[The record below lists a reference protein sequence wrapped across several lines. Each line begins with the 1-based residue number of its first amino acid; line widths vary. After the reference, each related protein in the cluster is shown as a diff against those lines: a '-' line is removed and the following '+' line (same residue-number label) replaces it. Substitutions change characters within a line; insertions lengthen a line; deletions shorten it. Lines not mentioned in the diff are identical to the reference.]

1 MGDDGARLPGHL
13 PLDRADN
20 IMAPAPSYSVWQ
32 SGPAPLSDTSEYSGL
47 SARSAAQDSSRPTE
61 DGGDDASDSESMSS
75 YTESVYT
82 DREAEQEVA
91 GPGLGNNVLSWLHGR
106 VHDAS
111 SALSRIAADMGPPVI
126 YTPRDAAAEHHQRQQ
141 VRTVSRAAVRSGRI
155 ASIPWK
161 ELVGMKEAVLTQL
174 EGAALVEERLEGSE
188 HARQA
193 EALRKGNMELEK
205 GIAELQRLVD
215 ADAVETEAIAAGLRT
230 QISQLRAELKAAADD
245 QQAVEREH
253 ESRRRRE
260 GLKGEMGLMGEVAR
274 KQEAKLQAVRERLRG
289 AQAAAAVQAATM
301 SAEIATAEDAAQQA
315 AAVASPSAAAAAA
328 EGTAAAARLAEERLA
343 RLEATFEHRRLP
355 PAMRPSTAV
364 ARWRRLQGG
373 EPFERATPPAG
384 GSAADAAPLLS
395 GFAWVSVS
403 ADLRRLEVRP
413 LAAKDAPPSSVLR
426 VRELIRIDVGVRPL
440 TLRLHTL
447 SGAAAGADALCLH
460 CTDASQLAFWHGG
473 LQELGTIATAER
485 LSCGGVLW
493 RVARELYR
501 VHRQQGLPTS
511 A

>member
-1 MGDDGARLPGHL
+1 
-13 PLDRADN
+13 
-20 IMAPAPSYSVWQ
+20 
-32 SGPAPLSDTSEYSGL
+32 
-47 SARSAAQDSSRPTE
+47 
-61 DGGDDASDSESMSS
+61 MSS

-82 DREAEQEVA
+82 DREAEQGVA

-328 EGTAAAARLAEERLA
+328 EGTAAAARLAEEGSRGW
-343 RLEATFEHRRLP
+343 R
-355 PAMRPSTAV
+355 RPSSTGGC
-364 ARWRRLQGG
+364 RPRCGRRR
-373 EPFERATPPAG
+373 PSRAG
-384 GSAADAAPLLS
+384 GGCRAASRSSARRPPRADPRPMRRRS
-395 GFAWVSVS
+395 CRG
-403 ADLRRLEVRP
+403 LRGSPCRP
-413 LAAKDAPPSSVLR
+413 
-426 VRELIRIDVGVRPL
+426 
-440 TLRLHTL
+440 T
-447 SGAAAGADALCLH
+447 
-460 CTDASQLAFWHGG
+460 
-473 LQELGTIATAER
+473 
-485 LSCGGVLW
+485 CGGS
-493 RVARELYR
+493 RCGRSPPRTRRRRPCCACA
-501 VHRQQGLPTS
+501 S
-511 A
+511 